1 MDKAL
6 PIAVL
11 TLFTLS
17 GAGARASEDP
27 TPELNAERD
36 QLIVKIRDG
45 VDYDASVKRFAE
57 LLGKRDAVI
66 ATTESARAKER
77 ERQQAERAERDAKFA
92 RKKAYEHTADWD
104 VAWRCTLSPDPA
116 HPVPS
121 TEGRYKGDWGKV
133 TRKEQVRLQPK
144 NELDE
149 GELITLFEVAGIK
162 QQYTFRADHASYDRK
177 VSLDVTVGDLVL
189 VCSSGE
195 HQDNKLPPGWGKVNS
210 GFAVRLAAPPRIA
223 KKARWNPIHVT
234 GAALFW
240 AVKDVKWKYPP
251 GAYILFNT
259 EIDEDLG
266 GGKFRIGI
274 HEGREMSWIMQLAP
288 NVKPPV
294 PMLPGQHV
302 WAILGNPRFDK
313 TEKTLVLTAEDLE
326 EHYVDEKP

>member
-1 MDKAL
+1 MDKTL

-11 TLFTLS
+11 TLFTWS
-17 GAGARASEDP
+17 GAARASEDP

-45 VDYDASVKRFAE
+45 VDYDASVKRFGE

-66 ATTESARAKER
+66 ATTEAARLQEKAR
-77 ERQQAERAERDAKFA
+77 LDAERAERDARYA
-92 RKKAYEHTADWD
+92 RRKAYEHGADWD

-121 TEGRYKGDWGKV
+121 TEGRFKGDWGKV
-133 TRKEQVRLQPK
+133 TRKEQVRLAPK

-149 GELITLFEVAGIK
+149 GELITMIEIAGIK
-162 QQYTFRADHASYDRK
+162 QPYTFRLDHASHDRK
-177 VSLDVTVGDLVL
+177 AVLEAAVGDLML

-195 HQDNKLPPGWGKVNS
+195 HEDHKLPPGWGKVNS
-210 GFAVRLAAPPRIA
+210 GFAVKIAGPPRIA
-223 KKARWNPIHVT
+223 KKAKWNPIHVT

-251 GAYILFNT
+251 GAFILFNA
-259 EIDEDLG
+259 EIGEDLG
-266 GGKFRIGI
+266 GGKFRIPI
-274 HEGREMSWIMQLAP
+274 HEGAKDLSWIMQLAP

-294 PMLPGQHV
+294 PMLPGQRV

-313 TEKTLVLTAEDLE
+313 SVGTLVLTAEDLE